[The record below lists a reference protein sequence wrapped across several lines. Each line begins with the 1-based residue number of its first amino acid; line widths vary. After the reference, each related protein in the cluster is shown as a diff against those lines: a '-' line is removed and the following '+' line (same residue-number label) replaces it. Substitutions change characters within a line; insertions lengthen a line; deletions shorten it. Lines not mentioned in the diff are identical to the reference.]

1 MSSDVAAK
9 EGASLALLYERD
21 LKERRDR
28 EYQELTED
36 ARATLKAVKGWH
48 EARTPE
54 EWENTC
60 REAAKDIQSGAFLI
74 EKLGAR
80 RFLDPKTMATLLSMR
95 TSLIKEHDPVNAA
108 HMMLIDLAIVPY
120 YNALR
125 MQEWIGNQSL
135 VVERE
140 LFGQEPLDLAY
151 GNADGTKIE
160 ETIDKLGNQLLALQ
174 DRASRMMLRN
184 LKALH
189 ELKRSPAPSVSVGN
203 AGQVNIGQQQ
213 VNKVE
218 S

>member
-1 MSSDVAAK
+1 MEVVELLMKQKHLQQKQLTSKLVMDLVLRTNLDKQLMLIQQHGQDDVAR
-9 EGASLALLYERD
+9 L
-21 LKERRDR
+21 
-28 EYQELTED
+28 
-36 ARATLKAVKGWH
+36 
-48 EARTPE
+48 
-54 EWENTC
+54 
-60 REAAKDIQSGAFLI
+60 
-74 EKLGAR
+74 
-80 RFLDPKTMATLLSMR
+80 
-95 TSLIKEHDPVNAA
+95 
-108 HMMLIDLAIVPY
+108 MLIDLAVVSY

-125 MQEWIGNQSL
+125 GQEWIGNLSL

-160 ETIDKLGNQLLALQ
+160 ETIDKIGNQLLALQ

-189 ELKRSPAPSVSVGN
+189 ELKRSPVPSVSVEH